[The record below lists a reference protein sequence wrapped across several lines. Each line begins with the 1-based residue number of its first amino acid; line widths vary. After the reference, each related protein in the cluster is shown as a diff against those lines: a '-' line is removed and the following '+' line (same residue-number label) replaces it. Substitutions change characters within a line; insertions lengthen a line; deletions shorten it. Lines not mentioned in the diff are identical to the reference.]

1 MWKTIGYLSLTCGIF
16 IALLISM
23 AIMGLNS

>member
-23 AIMGLNS
+23 TIMGLNT